1 LLARLVGLQSA
12 QTMASETVAGRRA
25 CDGRSKGAQR
35 PLVLRS
41 AAATVGDLCRTTS
54 GHSSTSRF
62 RLLGVTG
69 VKAAVGG
76 VAWAAGPRP
85 GGARRAADRADRG
98 EALTITD
105 GQGCRANG
113 RAIKIGGFSGAGGQL
128 RGSEGGKGSA
138 PGESI
143 GRSTTGKEAPAV
155 KGSTTRRRRR
165 PGDPR
170 PGACGIQPG
179 LPAAAR
185 RLPSLAPSRSCRSP
199 LTLYRSLTPPF

>member
-98 EALTITD
+98 EALIITD

-138 PGESI
+138 LASREDGRRQGERRLLSRGRRPDGGGGQVTPVRALGESNL
-143 GRSTTGKEAPAV
+143 GF
-155 KGSTTRRRRR
+155 
-165 PGDPR
+165 
-170 PGACGIQPG
+170 QPP
-179 LPAAAR
+179 PAAFPLLLR
-185 RLPSLAPSRSCRSP
+185 RVLAG
-199 LTLYRSLTPPF
+199 LL